1 MYANRIKK
9 SLTKL
14 LGIVALL
21 ALSLPGYANIDSVKA
36 SQLNLDLETGSTAF
50 GIKGE
55 GLIPLYLKANKA
67 IYTDLEGSYDTKS
80 KGYSIELG
88 GGYRQ
93 IEDINLGKY
102 FHKNMILG
110 GYAFLDMTRAKGAE
124 KHRTLL
130 EGNIGGELYNATE
143 SLSINAYIPLS
154 KHKWTDETEW
164 GSANQE
170 IIEGHNLYNTKYRLT
185 ELTPNWGLDI
195 EAGHTIPI
203 PGAKNNL
210 KGYLGGYYE
219 NQDKGQNSDGKTK
232 GSIKGISAKATYQIN
247 KYIMVEAQD
256 SYDNYRN
263 NEIMV
268 GAKVTLGKSETNGL
282 EEELL
287 QGVNHNIAGAGM
299 IGAADT
305 LTTNRQEITQGS
317 QTVEGHTHLFDKTDH
332 VYFFDASGSNNA
344 NGSYENP
351 YSYADLTNGT
361 LSQIAQENPDYS
373 HIFVTG
379 TTPTNIGELTL
390 GANESLE
397 GRYGSD
403 NGYEKAATLANEAE
417 MPMLKGSLML
427 EGGSESH
434 PQEISGIKL
443 YNEEG
448 KYSDG
453 IQAGGASNGAT
464 YIELNQMQLGES
476 TVSGNTNNYET
487 GINIKGGAN
496 LSATGSN
503 LNAITNGI
511 LVENGNTAG
520 AINIGE
526 GTTLMGGIGAGIENS
541 GIMKEI
547 VNAGKIS
554 STSGVGIKDTG
565 TIDNNDEFGNAIDN
579 SGTIGDIVGGTQA
592 GALGTIQGNGS
603 GILNDGTIGTIAY
616 FLYHN

>member
-1 MYANRIKK
+1 MYTNRIKK

-55 GLIPLYLKANKA
+55 GLIPLYLKPNKA

-170 IIEGHNLYNTKYRLT
+170 IIEGHSLYDTKYRLT

-219 NQDKGQNSDGKTK
+219 NQDKGQNSDFYKLF
-232 GSIKGISAKATYQIN
+232 
-247 KYIMVEAQD
+247 V
-256 SYDNYRN
+256 
-263 NEIMV
+263 
-268 GAKVTLGKSETNGL
+268 
-282 EEELL
+282 LL
-287 QGVNHNIAGAGM
+287 LLNM
-299 IGAADT
+299 
-305 LTTNRQEITQGS
+305 
-317 QTVEGHTHLFDKTDH
+317 
-332 VYFFDASGSNNA
+332 YFS
-344 NGSYENP
+344 
-351 YSYADLTNGT
+351 
-361 LSQIAQENPDYS
+361 
-373 HIFVTG
+373 
-379 TTPTNIGELTL
+379 
-390 GANESLE
+390 
-397 GRYGSD
+397 
-403 NGYEKAATLANEAE
+403 
-417 MPMLKGSLML
+417 
-427 EGGSESH
+427 
-434 PQEISGIKL
+434 
-443 YNEEG
+443 
-448 KYSDG
+448 
-453 IQAGGASNGAT
+453 
-464 YIELNQMQLGES
+464 
-476 TVSGNTNNYET
+476 
-487 GINIKGGAN
+487 
-496 LSATGSN
+496 
-503 LNAITNGI
+503 
-511 LVENGNTAG
+511 
-520 AINIGE
+520 
-526 GTTLMGGIGAGIENS
+526 
-541 GIMKEI
+541 
-547 VNAGKIS
+547 
-554 STSGVGIKDTG
+554 
-565 TIDNNDEFGNAIDN
+565 
-579 SGTIGDIVGGTQA
+579 
-592 GALGTIQGNGS
+592 
-603 GILNDGTIGTIAY
+603 
-616 FLYHN
+616 